1 MWVLQCAY
9 SRGHYQGFC
18 IYRSKGKTWPVQ
30 KQRWYL
36 GPLESVQDSS
46 PEVID
51 LSENEMLVY
60 HLILWECPL
69 LATGDYFQC
78 FQL

>member
-1 MWVLQCAY
+1 MCILKRALSRVLHLQEDLASTEAAMV
-9 SRGHYQGFC
+9 SRA
-18 IYRSKGKTWPVQ
+18 IR
-30 KQRWYL
+30 
-36 GPLESVQDSS
+36 ESVQDSS
-46 PEVID
+46 PEV
-51 LSENEMLVY
+51 SENEMLVY

>member
-1 MWVLQCAY
+1 MCILKRALSRVLHLQEQREDLASTEAAMV
-9 SRGHYQGFC
+9 SRA
-18 IYRSKGKTWPVQ
+18 IR
-30 KQRWYL
+30 
-36 GPLESVQDSS
+36 ESVQDSS